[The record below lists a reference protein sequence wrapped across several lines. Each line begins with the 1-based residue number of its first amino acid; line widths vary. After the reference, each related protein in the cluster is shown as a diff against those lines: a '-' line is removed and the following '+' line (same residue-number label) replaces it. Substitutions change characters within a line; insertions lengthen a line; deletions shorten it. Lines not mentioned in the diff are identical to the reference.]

1 MPLTDEILGTNADGS
16 KNEEYCIYCFKD
28 GAFTGDFTMEE
39 MIEFCSQFVEQYN
52 KDSGQNLTQ
61 EEYKAMLRQ
70 YYPNLKRWST
80 PTDQLPH
87 ANSPLKQK
95 FIDEVNALNIPD
107 MPVIDNLFVLQGSFI
122 SLEYKMNGN
131 SFFVLDKDKSYWGTQ
146 VEKLGYFLFPLLS
159 NENQLTTLYLPCL
172 VTLAFKGKIKSGC
185 LAAQTAR
192 SITTV
197 HLILTIY
204 IAIPASWTY
213 LRASVPRIPVG
224 IYAPVLR
231 HYLRLSTT
239 ISASAPSLPYS
250 DTRMS
255 FSSQAIP

>member
-1 MPLTDEILGTNADGS
+1 MHFCQSCGMPLTDEILGTNADGS

-39 MIEFCSQFVEQYN
+39 MIDFCSQFVEQYN

-95 FIDEVNALNIPD
+95 FIDEINALNIPD

-122 SLEYKMNGN
+122 NLEYKMNGN
-131 SFFVLDKDKSYWGTQ
+131 TFSILDKEKSYWGTQ
-146 VEKLGYFLFPLLS
+146 VEKLNS
-159 NENQLTTLYLPCL
+159 NGRCYGIACDEKYILISEY
-172 VTLAFKGKIKSGC
+172 GKEGVDAEIVMLK
-185 LAAQTAR
+185 R
-192 SITTV
+192 
-197 HLILTIY
+197 
-204 IAIPASWTY
+204 
-213 LRASVPRIPVG
+213 R
-224 IYAPVLR
+224 
-231 HYLRLSTT
+231 
-239 ISASAPSLPYS
+239 
-250 DTRMS
+250 
-255 FSSQAIP
+255 

>member
-1 MPLTDEILGTNADGS
+1 MDKEMHFCQSCGMPLTDEILGTNADGS
-16 KNEEYCIYCFKD
+16 KSEEYCIYCFKD

-39 MIEFCSQFVEQYN
+39 MIDFCSQFVEQYN

-61 EEYKAMLRQ
+61 DEYKAMLRQ

-131 SFFVLDKDKSYWGTQ
+131 TFFVLDKDKSYWGTQ
-146 VEKLGYFLFPLLS
+146 VEKLNS
-159 NENQLTTLYLPCL
+159 NGRCYGIACDEKYIL
-172 VTLAFKGKIKSGC
+172 VSEYGKDGADAEI
-185 LAAQTAR
+185 
-192 SITTV
+192 V
-197 HLILTIY
+197 
-204 IAIPASWTY
+204 
-213 LRASVPRIPVG
+213 
-224 IYAPVLR
+224 VLKR
-231 HYLRLSTT
+231 R
-239 ISASAPSLPYS
+239 
-250 DTRMS
+250 
-255 FSSQAIP
+255 

>member
-1 MPLTDEILGTNADGS
+1 MRFCQSCGMPLTDEILGTNADGS

-52 KDSGQNLTQ
+52 KDSGQNLTK

-87 ANSPLKQK
+87 ANSSLKQK

-122 SLEYKMNGN
+122 NLEYKMNGN
-131 SFFVLDKDKSYWGTQ
+131 TFSILDKEKSYWGNQ
-146 VEKLGYFLFPLLS
+146 VEKLNSDGRCYGIACD
-159 NENQLTTLYLPCL
+159 ENYIL
-172 VTLAFKGKIKSGC
+172 VSEYGKDGADAEI
-185 LAAQTAR
+185 
-192 SITTV
+192 V
-197 HLILTIY
+197 
-204 IAIPASWTY
+204 
-213 LRASVPRIPVG
+213 
-224 IYAPVLR
+224 VLKR
-231 HYLRLSTT
+231 R
-239 ISASAPSLPYS
+239 
-250 DTRMS
+250 
-255 FSSQAIP
+255 

>member
-1 MPLTDEILGTNADGS
+1 MEKEMRFCQSCGMPLTDEILGTNADGS

-80 PTDQLPH
+80 PTDLLPH

-95 FIDEVNALNIPD
+95 YIDEVNALNIPD

-122 SLEYKMNGN
+122 NLEYKMNGN
-131 SFFVLDKDKSYWGTQ
+131 TFSILDKEKSYWGTQ
-146 VEKLGYFLFPLLS
+146 VEKQNSGGRCYGIACD
-159 NENQLTTLYLPCL
+159 EKYIL
-172 VTLAFKGKIKSGC
+172 VSEYGKDG
-185 LAAQTAR
+185 ADAE
-192 SITTV
+192 V
-197 HLILTIY
+197 
-204 IAIPASWTY
+204 
-213 LRASVPRIPVG
+213 V
-224 IYAPVLR
+224 VLKR
-231 HYLRLSTT
+231 R
-239 ISASAPSLPYS
+239 
-250 DTRMS
+250 
-255 FSSQAIP
+255 

>member
-1 MPLTDEILGTNADGS
+1 MDKEMHFCQSCGMPLTDEILGTNADGS

-39 MIEFCSQFVEQYN
+39 MIDFCSQFVEQYN

-61 EEYKAMLRQ
+61 DEYKAMLRQ

-95 FIDEVNALNIPD
+95 YIDEVNALNIPD

-146 VEKLGYFLFPLLS
+146 VEKLNS
-159 NENQLTTLYLPCL
+159 NGRCYGIACDEKYIL
-172 VTLAFKGKIKSGC
+172 VSEYGKDGADAEI
-185 LAAQTAR
+185 
-192 SITTV
+192 V
-197 HLILTIY
+197 
-204 IAIPASWTY
+204 
-213 LRASVPRIPVG
+213 
-224 IYAPVLR
+224 VLKR
-231 HYLRLSTT
+231 R
-239 ISASAPSLPYS
+239 
-250 DTRMS
+250 
-255 FSSQAIP
+255 

>member
-1 MPLTDEILGTNADGS
+1 MNKEMHFCQSCGMPLTDEILGTNADGS

-39 MIEFCSQFVEQYN
+39 MIDFCSQFVEQYN

-61 EEYKAMLRQ
+61 DEYKAMLRQ

-95 FIDEVNALNIPD
+95 YIDEVNALNIPD

-146 VEKLGYFLFPLLS
+146 VEKLNS
-159 NENQLTTLYLPCL
+159 NGRCYGIACDEKYIL
-172 VTLAFKGKIKSGC
+172 VSEYGKDGADAEI
-185 LAAQTAR
+185 
-192 SITTV
+192 V
-197 HLILTIY
+197 
-204 IAIPASWTY
+204 
-213 LRASVPRIPVG
+213 
-224 IYAPVLR
+224 VLKR
-231 HYLRLSTT
+231 R
-239 ISASAPSLPYS
+239 
-250 DTRMS
+250 
-255 FSSQAIP
+255 

>member
-1 MPLTDEILGTNADGS
+1 MDKEMHFCQSCGMPLTDEILGTNADGS
-16 KNEEYCIYCFKD
+16 KSEEYCIYCFKD

-39 MIEFCSQFVEQYN
+39 MIDFCSQFVEQYN

-61 EEYKAMLRQ
+61 DEYKAMLRQ

-95 FIDEVNALNIPD
+95 YIDEVNALNIPD

-146 VEKLGYFLFPLLS
+146 VEKLNS
-159 NENQLTTLYLPCL
+159 NGRCYGIACDEKYIL
-172 VTLAFKGKIKSGC
+172 VSEYGKDGADAEIVMLK
-185 LAAQTAR
+185 R
-192 SITTV
+192 
-197 HLILTIY
+197 
-204 IAIPASWTY
+204 
-213 LRASVPRIPVG
+213 R
-224 IYAPVLR
+224 
-231 HYLRLSTT
+231 
-239 ISASAPSLPYS
+239 
-250 DTRMS
+250 
-255 FSSQAIP
+255 

>member
-1 MPLTDEILGTNADGS
+1 MDKEMHFCQSCGMPLTDEILGTNVDGS
-16 KNEEYCIYCFKD
+16 KSEEYCIYCYKD

-39 MIEFCSQFVEQYN
+39 MIDFCSQFVEQYN

-61 EEYKAMLRQ
+61 DEYRAMLRQ

-95 FIDEVNALNIPD
+95 YIDEVNALNIPD

-146 VEKLGYFLFPLLS
+146 VEKLNS
-159 NENQLTTLYLPCL
+159 NGRCYGIACDEKYIL
-172 VTLAFKGKIKSGC
+172 VSEYGKDGADAEI
-185 LAAQTAR
+185 
-192 SITTV
+192 V
-197 HLILTIY
+197 
-204 IAIPASWTY
+204 
-213 LRASVPRIPVG
+213 
-224 IYAPVLR
+224 VLKR
-231 HYLRLSTT
+231 R
-239 ISASAPSLPYS
+239 
-250 DTRMS
+250 
-255 FSSQAIP
+255 

>member
-1 MPLTDEILGTNADGS
+1 MDKEMRFCQSCGMPLTDEILGTNADGS

-39 MIEFCSQFVEQYN
+39 MIDFCSQFVEQYN

-95 FIDEVNALNIPD
+95 YIDEVNALNIPD

-146 VEKLGYFLFPLLS
+146 VEKLNS
-159 NENQLTTLYLPCL
+159 NGRCYGIACDEKYIL
-172 VTLAFKGKIKSGC
+172 VSEYGKDGADAEI
-185 LAAQTAR
+185 
-192 SITTV
+192 V
-197 HLILTIY
+197 
-204 IAIPASWTY
+204 
-213 LRASVPRIPVG
+213 
-224 IYAPVLR
+224 VLKR
-231 HYLRLSTT
+231 R
-239 ISASAPSLPYS
+239 
-250 DTRMS
+250 
-255 FSSQAIP
+255 

>member
-16 KNEEYCIYCFKD
+16 KSEEYCIYCFKD

-39 MIEFCSQFVEQYN
+39 MIDFCSQFVEQYN

-61 EEYKAMLRQ
+61 DEYKAMLRQ

-80 PTDQLPH
+80 PTDLLPH

-95 FIDEVNALNIPD
+95 YIDEVNALNIPD

-146 VEKLGYFLFPLLS
+146 VEKLNS
-159 NENQLTTLYLPCL
+159 NGRCYGIACDEKYIL
-172 VTLAFKGKIKSGC
+172 VSEYGKDGADAEI
-185 LAAQTAR
+185 
-192 SITTV
+192 V
-197 HLILTIY
+197 
-204 IAIPASWTY
+204 
-213 LRASVPRIPVG
+213 
-224 IYAPVLR
+224 VLKR
-231 HYLRLSTT
+231 R
-239 ISASAPSLPYS
+239 
-250 DTRMS
+250 
-255 FSSQAIP
+255 

>member
-1 MPLTDEILGTNADGS
+1 MEKEMRFCQSCGMPLTDEILGTNADGS

-61 EEYKAMLRQ
+61 DEYKAMLRQ

-122 SLEYKMNGN
+122 NLEYKMNGN
-131 SFFVLDKDKSYWGTQ
+131 TFSILDKEKSYWGTQ
-146 VEKLGYFLFPLLS
+146 VEKQ
-159 NENQLTTLYLPCL
+159 N
-172 VTLAFKGKIKSGC
+172 SGGRC
-185 LAAQTAR
+185 
-192 SITTV
+192 
-197 HLILTIY
+197 Y
-204 IAIPASWTY
+204 
-213 LRASVPRIPVG
+213 G
-224 IYAPVLR
+224 I
-231 HYLRLSTT
+231 
-239 ISASAPSLPYS
+239 
-250 DTRMS
+250 D
-255 FSSQAIP
+255 

>member
-1 MPLTDEILGTNADGS
+1 MHFCQSCGMPLTDEILGTNADGS

-39 MIEFCSQFVEQYN
+39 MIDFCSQFVEQYN

-95 FIDEVNALNIPD
+95 FIDEINALNIPD

-122 SLEYKMNGN
+122 NLEYKMNGN
-131 SFFVLDKDKSYWGTQ
+131 TFSVLDNEKSYWGTQ
-146 VEKLGYFLFPLLS
+146 VEKKNS
-159 NENQLTTLYLPCL
+159 NGRCYGIACDEKYILISEY
-172 VTLAFKGKIKSGC
+172 GKEGADAEIVMLK
-185 LAAQTAR
+185 R
-192 SITTV
+192 
-197 HLILTIY
+197 
-204 IAIPASWTY
+204 
-213 LRASVPRIPVG
+213 R
-224 IYAPVLR
+224 
-231 HYLRLSTT
+231 
-239 ISASAPSLPYS
+239 
-250 DTRMS
+250 
-255 FSSQAIP
+255 

>member
-1 MPLTDEILGTNADGS
+1 MEKEMRFCQSCGMPLTDEILGTNADGS

-52 KDSGQNLTQ
+52 KDSGQNLTK

-122 SLEYKMNGN
+122 NLEYKMNGN
-131 SFFVLDKDKSYWGTQ
+131 TFSILDKEKSYWGTQ
-146 VEKLGYFLFPLLS
+146 VEKQNSDGRCYGIACD
-159 NENQLTTLYLPCL
+159 EKYIL
-172 VTLAFKGKIKSGC
+172 VSEYGKDG
-185 LAAQTAR
+185 ADAE
-192 SITTV
+192 V
-197 HLILTIY
+197 
-204 IAIPASWTY
+204 
-213 LRASVPRIPVG
+213 V
-224 IYAPVLR
+224 VLKR
-231 HYLRLSTT
+231 R
-239 ISASAPSLPYS
+239 
-250 DTRMS
+250 
-255 FSSQAIP
+255 

>member
-1 MPLTDEILGTNADGS
+1 MDKEMHFCQSCGMPLTDEILGTNADGS

-61 EEYKAMLRQ
+61 DEYKAMLRQ

-107 MPVIDNLFVLQGSFI
+107 MPFIDNLFVLQGSFI
-122 SLEYKMNGN
+122 NLEYKMNGN
-131 SFFVLDKDKSYWGTQ
+131 TFSILDKEKSYWGTQ
-146 VEKLGYFLFPLLS
+146 VEKQNSDGRCYGIACD
-159 NENQLTTLYLPCL
+159 EKYIL
-172 VTLAFKGKIKSGC
+172 VSEYGKDG
-185 LAAQTAR
+185 ADAE
-192 SITTV
+192 V
-197 HLILTIY
+197 
-204 IAIPASWTY
+204 
-213 LRASVPRIPVG
+213 V
-224 IYAPVLR
+224 VLKR
-231 HYLRLSTT
+231 R
-239 ISASAPSLPYS
+239 
-250 DTRMS
+250 
-255 FSSQAIP
+255 

>member
-1 MPLTDEILGTNADGS
+1 MHFCQSCGMPLTDEILGTNADGS

-39 MIEFCSQFVEQYN
+39 MIDFCSQFVEQYN

-95 FIDEVNALNIPD
+95 FIDEINALNIPD

-122 SLEYKMNGN
+122 NLEYKMNGN
-131 SFFVLDKDKSYWGTQ
+131 TFSVLDNEKSYWGTQ
-146 VEKLGYFLFPLLS
+146 VEKKNS
-159 NENQLTTLYLPCL
+159 NGRCYGIACDEKYILISEY
-172 VTLAFKGKIKSGC
+172 GKEGAGAEIVMLK
-185 LAAQTAR
+185 R
-192 SITTV
+192 
-197 HLILTIY
+197 
-204 IAIPASWTY
+204 
-213 LRASVPRIPVG
+213 R
-224 IYAPVLR
+224 
-231 HYLRLSTT
+231 
-239 ISASAPSLPYS
+239 
-250 DTRMS
+250 
-255 FSSQAIP
+255 

>member
-1 MPLTDEILGTNADGS
+1 MDKEMHFCQSCGMPLTDEILGTNADGS

-61 EEYKAMLRQ
+61 DEYKAMLRQ

-80 PTDQLPH
+80 PTDLLPH

-122 SLEYKMNGN
+122 NLEYKMNGN
-131 SFFVLDKDKSYWGTQ
+131 TFSILDKEKSYWGTQ
-146 VEKLGYFLFPLLS
+146 VEKQNSDGRCYGIACD
-159 NENQLTTLYLPCL
+159 EKYIL
-172 VTLAFKGKIKSGC
+172 VSEYGKDG
-185 LAAQTAR
+185 ADAE
-192 SITTV
+192 V
-197 HLILTIY
+197 
-204 IAIPASWTY
+204 
-213 LRASVPRIPVG
+213 V
-224 IYAPVLR
+224 VLKR
-231 HYLRLSTT
+231 R
-239 ISASAPSLPYS
+239 
-250 DTRMS
+250 
-255 FSSQAIP
+255 